1 MDPLGFE
8 PRSDAPKASS
18 IAKLT
23 HGSSNAGASLKCH
36 EHSHVRFQ
44 RFESTLISSPSAD
57 AVSANASASMEE
69 FNAFR
74 ACFSDSTVMN
84 PSSSVALE
92 RIVLPSTGTEDDA
105 EGEGASF
112 CIQSFNCSRIS
123 GGTFPRATASLASL
137 ALMCL
142 ESNFD

>member
-57 AVSANASASMEE
+57 ASSANASASMGE
-69 FNAFR
+69 FNALRAFFR
-74 ACFSDSTVMN
+74 DSRVMN

-92 RIVLPSTGTEDDA
+92 RMVLPSTESDSEIIFGC
-105 EGEGASF
+105 F
-112 CIQSFNCSRIS
+112 CIQVESWSRIS
-123 GGTFPRATASLASL
+123 DGTLANETASLASF
-137 ALMCL
+137 ASMCL
-142 ESNFD
+142 DRIADSE